1 MSEIKQDFI
10 FIICILQLKE
20 NFKLMRMFKK
30 ILVSRK
36 HIFTIMDAIL
46 MMYYLSLG
54 LQCDKFINYISW
66 YTKRMNFFNNTH
78 QSMPLLL
85 TNE

>member
-1 MSEIKQDFI
+1 MSKNNTVKQDFI
-10 FIICILQLKE
+10 FIVCLLQLKE

-54 LQCDKFINYISW
+54 LQCDKFINYITW
-66 YTKRMNFFNNTH
+66 YMKQLNTFHH
-78 QSMPLLL
+78 QQAFLL
-85 TNE
+85 TAG